1 LSACPGCP
9 RFSDYAVPPA
19 AAEQLAEFVA
29 RFGVEEFGLVAA
41 DRVRYRSR
49 ARLAVRGRAGRP
61 KLGLFETGSHRIVD
75 IPNCAVHHPSINAIG
90 GIAKRLIAELRLAP
104 YSDSAHAGLVRYLQ
118 LVVERAT
125 GRVQLVVVA
134 NSTTPEPLRELFTRL
149 QVDASDLLHSLFF
162 NAQCAPTNA
171 ILGAHTE
178 QIYGPP
184 CVVDRIG
191 GADVYFPPDAFGQ
204 ASPDLFDVIVTRVQS
219 WVPPGQAVTELYA
232 GVGAIGLGLVER
244 SAQFCFN
251 ERSPA
256 GLRGLGLGLQQ
267 LGPELV
273 TKTRI
278 LPGPAESAVSDFGRD
293 GYVIVDPPRR
303 GLDASLVEQ
312 LAGSGLLRL
321 IYVSCGLDS
330 FLRDAERLAQTFQ
343 CSALFGHAL
352 FPFTDHVETVACFD
366 AR

>member
-1 LSACPGCP
+1 
-9 RFSDYAVPPA
+9 
-19 AAEQLAEFVA
+19 
-29 RFGVEEFGLVAA
+29 
-41 DRVRYRSR
+41 
-49 ARLAVRGRAGRP
+49 
-61 KLGLFETGSHRIVD
+61 LGLFETGSHRVVD
-75 IPNCAVHHPSINAIG
+75 IPNCAVHHPSINELG
-90 GIAKRLIAELRLAP
+90 GIIKRLVAELRLAP

-118 LVVERAT
+118 LVVERST

-134 NSTTPEPLRELFTRL
+134 NSLSVDPLRELFERL
-149 QVDASDLLHSLFF
+149 QSEASHLLHSLFF

-178 QIYGPP
+178 QICGPS
-184 CVVDRIG
+184 CVIDRIG

-204 ASPDLFDVIVTRVQS
+204 ASPDLFDAIVARVHGFI
-219 WVPPGQAVTELYA
+219 PPGQAVTELYA

-251 ERSPA
+251 ERSKA
-256 GLRGLGLGLQQ
+256 GLSGLGLGLQQ
-267 LGPELV
+267 LGPELAA
-273 TKTRI
+273 KTRI

-312 LAGSGLLRL
+312 LAGSGVRRL

-330 FLRDAERLAQTFQ
+330 FLRDAERLAQAFQ
-343 CSALFGHAL
+343 CSAVFGHAL